1 MSTERDDGI
10 LDSIIEEVK
19 QLERS
24 IAEKDYE
31 LRTIPPYL
39 RKSSMRPTDRTV
51 KEQVKQFEGLY
62 AKRDELVNQIP
73 DFWLRVVRVSVH
85 MKGWYVQFEF
95 FYDSSIETP
104 NIEDFEVIELTFP
117 IR

>member
-85 MKGWYVQFEF
+85 MKG
-95 FYDSSIETP
+95 
-104 NIEDFEVIELTFP
+104 
-117 IR
+117 

>member
-1 MSTERDDGI
+1 M

-19 QLERS
+19 QLEKS

-31 LRTIPPYL
+31 LRTLPPHL
-39 RKSSMRPTDRTV
+39 RKSLLRPSDRAV

-73 DFWLRVVRVSVH
+73 DFWLRVVSVFVH
-85 MKGWYVQFEF
+85 MK
-95 FYDSSIETP
+95 
-104 NIEDFEVIELTFP
+104 
-117 IR
+117 R